1 MERYQKLERIV
12 VDASVAVKWFVP
24 EKDSDKALK
33 LRELYLKGSLEI
45 IAPTL
50 IYYEVA
56 NALRFH
62 PYYKLSQTELLRAVT
77 ILKNMQI
84 AVEPT
89 AKAWSNA
96 FEISFLNNVS
106 IYDAIYLAVSKLFN
120 TKLVTSDRIMFEK
133 LDSISKKSVS
143 LLGDAI
149 F

>member
-1 MERYQKLERIV
+1 LERYQKLERIV

>member
-1 MERYQKLERIV
+1 LERIV